1 MRLQKVG
8 RRGRILTMLL
18 GIGIILQGC
27 TKSDVET
34 YDLFEYLANDTKEIE
49 SYLTTNG
56 INAKMDTATGV
67 FIEIHKSGD
76 GYKTIVGVE
85 ISAHYK
91 GNTLDGEEF
100 VNTFNGN
107 PIDIILGG
115 LNEENATIT
124 NGLQVGLLNLK
135 AGDSATIY
143 VPSPRGFQ
151 NKAYQ
156 NVPPN
161 SILVYDLKFIEINRL
176 KEEYELIDQYISDK
190 NITASIDSVFGTR
203 YAIHRSGNNVT
214 PKNGAAI
221 SLHYQGELLNGTIF
235 DSSYESN
242 KTLDFTFGA
251 GNVIP
256 GFEMGITNL
265 HENDSATIFI
275 PSIYGYGENA
285 QGDAIPANA
294 VLVFGLDI
302 KRISNL

>member
-1 MRLQKVG
+1 MRLQEVG

-18 GIGIILQGC
+18 SVGLFLQGC
-27 TKSDVET
+27 SKSDVET
-34 YDLFEYLANDTKEIE
+34 YDPFEYLANDVKEID
-49 SYLTTNG
+49 SYLSSNG
-56 INAKMDTATGV
+56 INAKIDSASGV

-76 GYKTIVGVE
+76 GFKTIAGIE
-85 ISAHYK
+85 ISAHFK
-91 GNTLDGEEF
+91 GYTLDGEDF
-100 VNTFNGN
+100 VNTFDGN
-107 PIDIILGG
+107 PIDIVLGG
-115 LNEENATIT
+115 ENPGNATIT
-124 NGLQVGLLNLK
+124 NGLQVGLLNLF

-151 NKAYQ
+151 NKTYQ

-161 SILVYDLKFIEINRL
+161 SILVYDIKFVEINRL
-176 KEEYELIDQYISDK
+176 KQENELIDQYILDK
-190 NITASIDSVFGTR
+190 NITAEIDSVFGTR

-242 KTLDFTFGA
+242 QTLDFTFGA
-251 GNVIP
+251 GSLIA
-256 GFEMGITNL
+256 GFEMGIVNL